1 MPKSPSCFREFA
13 RYCSLNILGMAALSC
28 YVLADTF
35 FVANGLGPDGLAALN
50 LAIPIYSFIQGCG
63 LMLGM
68 GGATRFSILRHQGR
82 TGETDAVFS
91 HTLVMAAVT
100 AALFLLVGLFGADA
114 VTALLG
120 ADEAVFAMTRTYIR
134 VLCLFAPAYLLN
146 DLLLCFVRNDGAP
159 QRSMAAMVS
168 GSFSNILLDYL
179 FIFPMGMGIFGA
191 VLATGLAAIISLA
204 VLSPFFLRRQ
214 NTFRLCSCAPSPAL
228 AGAVLAAGVPSLVTE
243 VSAGAVMVAFNAIL
257 LGLGGNLAVAAY
269 GVVANLSLVVLAI
282 YSGVAQ
288 GVQPLLSKY
297 YGAGQPSRVRA
308 VLRYAVITVLLLSLF
323 FCLVLILGAEPLA
336 ALFNRDRDPALQA
349 IAVQGLR
356 LYFTGCP
363 WAGLNIVLAVYFTA
377 TDCPRPGQV
386 ISLLRGFVLILPLAF
401 LLSALWD
408 MPGLWL
414 TFPITEGLTALLAW
428 ALYLLRH
435 RKG

>member
-1 MPKSPSCFREFA
+1 M
-13 RYCSLNILGMAALSC
+13 
-28 YVLADTF
+28 D
-35 FVANGLGPDGLAALN
+35 GP
-50 LAIPIYSFIQGCG
+50 
-63 LMLGM
+63 
-68 GGATRFSILRHQGR
+68 
-82 TGETDAVFS
+82 GE
-91 HTLVMAAVT
+91 
-100 AALFLLVGLFGADA
+100 
-114 VTALLG
+114 
-120 ADEAVFAMTRTYIR
+120 
-134 VLCLFAPAYLLN
+134 AP
-146 DLLLCFVRNDGAP
+146 VH
-159 QRSMAAMVS
+159 
-168 GSFSNILLDYL
+168 
-179 FIFPMGMGIFGA
+179 
-191 VLATGLAAIISLA
+191 
-204 VLSPFFLRRQ
+204 PFFLRRQ

-323 FCLVLILGAEPLA
+323 FCLILILGAEPLA